1 MPAQF
6 TRTVGVCLVVVLA
19 ISAVAPAATATG
31 ATADASERFHEGLLD
46 PDEDEEEDD
55 EAEGDPDEDE
65 GEEDEEDENDG
76 EDDGGDEDRE
86 DKGEDDEDENDE
98 NDGEDD
104 EDENDGED
112 DWGDEDGDD
121 ESEEG
126 TDAREEREE
135 LEADLQEAWTEVT
148 AELSELQDG
157 DCNEDDRDRGHGN
170 DCDGEDADNPGN
182 SNPQDQADPTPT
194 ATPSEPTTTAT
205 PSPTPAA
212 SETGDSTPA
221 DDGGNAAGGGGFAD
235 DGTPDADVAVAAAS
249 HEIGGFQPVRAVSV
263 NRTTIAAGERVAI
276 VVAVEN
282 VNDDPIDVPV
292 ELAVFGEVV
301 AVENVTVPG
310 NSTERV
316 RFVQRFDAPGTY
328 HPSVGDRTAT
338 VRVQPRSTTANTAA
352 GNTTVPSGQ
361 VGFGA
366 LAALVA
372 LGTVLLRRR

>member
-46 PDEDEEEDD
+46 PDEDEEDDD
-55 EAEGDPDEDE
+55 EAEEGNDEDE
-65 GEEDEEDENDG
+65 GDEDDGGEEDEEDEDDENDD
-76 EDDGGDEDRE
+76 EDGGGDED
-86 DKGEDDEDENDE
+86 GE
-98 NDGEDD
+98 GEA
-104 EDENDGED
+104 E
-112 DWGDEDGDD
+112 DD

-135 LEADLQEAWTEVT
+135 LEADLEAAWTEVA

-157 DCNEDDRDRGHGN
+157 DCNEGDHDRGHGN

-276 VVAVEN
+276 AVAVEN

-301 AVENVTVPG
+301 TVENVTVAG

-328 HPSVGDRTAT
+328 HPSVGDQSAT
-338 VRVQPRSTTANTAA
+338 VRVERGSTTVANTAA

-372 LGTVLLRRR
+372 VVVGVLAIRRRSSQ